1 MMNLNY
7 LAFFLIA
14 FVPLIIAWFY
24 YHPKSFFVNRWGN
37 DELFN
42 PTKTKFGQLIF
53 AFILSSAVVYGY
65 INLVIHQMGFYELFF
80 TDIML
85 GNETSMKVVED
96 FFDKYRYKHRH
107 FGHGIFHGLII
118 AFIFQLPFVSFQT
131 LVAKKDS
138 RFLLLHFVYWL
149 ITSIVIGG
157 LISQFV

>member
-14 FVPLIIAWFY
+14 FVPLIIAYLY

-42 PTKTKFGQLIF
+42 PAKIKLSQLLF
-53 AFILSSAVVYGY
+53 AFILSFAVVYGY

-80 TDIML
+80 TDIMQ
-85 GNETSMKVVED
+85 GNETSIKVVEE
-96 FFDKYRYKHRH
+96 FLEKYRYKHRH
-107 FGHGIFHGLII
+107 FGHGIFHGLIN
-118 AFIFQLPFVSFQT
+118 AFVFALPFVGFQT
-131 LVAKKDS
+131 LIAQKDR

-149 ITSIVIGG
+149 ITSIILGG
-157 LISQFV
+157 LIAQFV